1 MNYFWDSTATVQET
15 NIYHCLDNFG
25 CLWSIKCYMIWQC
38 YSSLIGSV
46 FSSCV
51 LFLSQ
56 KESVSLNQHSFET
69 CHHSDGCFWCFFH
82 LLPGKALL
90 VLDILAYEKKEILF
104 YLFFMV
110 FHVQIGSTDTCKNV
124 NKISVPKETTGS
136 VVNLVPICIRKA
148 HWQPF
153 TLNLLKD
160 RPPANPK

>member
-1 MNYFWDSTATVQET
+1 MIYWLQILEYRYSLIFHTNWFNLSKMIMQYSILLIKYFWDSTATVQET

-90 VLDILAYEKKEILF
+90 VLDILAYEKKKKF
-104 YLFFMV
+104 Y
-110 FHVQIGSTDTCKNV
+110 STF
-124 NKISVPKETTGS
+124 ISFSWFSTSK
-136 VVNLVPICIRKA
+136 LVPIYYHQVPNSWA
-148 HWQPF
+148 E
-153 TLNLLKD
+153 
-160 RPPANPK
+160 